1 MNRLTKTEQMVEVLR
16 EVHCNCHSPLREKLE
31 ELEFLHGKYSV
42 HVLCEALIVLARVNR
57 GKSQDSPWSSTAA

>member
-1 MNRLTKTEQMVEVLR
+1 MSQRRTKEDRLTKTEQMVEVLR

-42 HVLCEALIVLARVNR
+42 HVRNA
-57 GKSQDSPWSSTAA
+57 TAQGD